1 MFYDYEDSFEIPE
14 QFTNKFID
22 NCFNFLMEEIKD
34 LKLEEHQK
42 RGIASE
48 EAERITNKLSKLV
61 DLDVIAYFN
70 ANFHPLELTSFKM
83 RNILGKAQINPYNF
97 KNYCFDKNLMRSL
110 YAVSKMQNCDPILA
124 MVLRAIYFCILKDA
138 SKVELINVE
147 SNFDIRARATET
159 AILKQNKKLRESVD
173 NLVSAQT
180 TLTSINIMLKQ
191 KKAELANLTIDYKT
205 MYENLQKSTELHN
218 MKITE
223 LEGTLN
229 EYLKTIGQLNLQIET
244 QKKMLKDE
252 HTLTIKELTNKINDL
267 TLKCNYF
274 TNKELFKKINTGGLK
289 EKKEKIEKLI
299 SDIVPKDVISNKIS
313 KLRITPENE
322 KVLHHIFTHKQ
333 YDFLVK
339 TDEQKS
345 GKHAQLE

>member
-1 MFYDYEDSFEIPE
+1 M
-14 QFTNKFID
+14 
-22 NCFNFLMEEIKD
+22 
-34 LKLEEHQK
+34 LE
-42 RGIASE
+42 
-48 EAERITNKLSKLV
+48 
-61 DLDVIAYFN
+61 
-70 ANFHPLELTSFKM
+70 
-83 RNILGKAQINPYNF
+83 
-97 KNYCFDKNLMRSL
+97 
-110 YAVSKMQNCDPILA
+110 
-124 MVLRAIYFCILKDA
+124 
-138 SKVELINVE
+138 
-147 SNFDIRARATET
+147 
-159 AILKQNKKLRESVD
+159 
-173 NLVSAQT
+173 
-180 TLTSINIMLKQ
+180 Q

-345 GKHAQLE
+345 GKHAQLEYLALLSKLTSKTGSKIAIWFRNFLALQHRHYTSRQNLNENRSFKFFCTYIDPCNIQPEDKLFEFMNMTSQERRSTYFLEYLTFDKENHSTLSLYTRDKVEINNTSFISYLKETISAKQNRTEERNNQLSYSELYL